1 MHSVRRVTADEAVKV
16 IRSGDTLLVGGSGGG
31 HAVPEALLA
40 ALGRRFLAEG
50 LPRDITALHPVG
62 LGDGATLGANHL
74 AQEGLLRRIVCGTF
88 VNSPKVSELA
98 IADKIEGYT
107 LPQGVLSQL
116 MREMA
121 AGRPGLLT
129 KTGLHTFVD
138 PRHGGGRQSERA
150 PNDLV
155 ELVNF
160 RGEDYLFYKPYPV
173 DVCFLRGTTADEDGN
188 VTMEQEAVFCE
199 MLSEAQAT
207 KRCGG
212 IVIVQVRRMA
222 KRGTLPAKQVKI
234 PGILVDLVIVEQ
246 GQWQTYETEFSPSYA
261 GELRV
266 PLSDIKILPLDIR
279 KVIARRAALELF
291 PGAVCN
297 LGSGVATG
305 IANVAAEEEALD
317 AVCLTN
323 EQGLIGGAPAS
334 GGDAGASRNY
344 AAMIDQPYQF
354 DFYDGGG
361 LDLAFLS
368 FAEIDAEGS
377 VNVSRFG
384 GRIVGPGG
392 FINISQNAHCVVFCG
407 SFTAG
412 KTEIAWPGGKTLIG
426 RDGRHHKL
434 VPKVEQITY
443 SGRYGRER
451 RQKVLYVTERAV
463 FRLGESGLEL
473 IEIAPG
479 VDLERDIMS
488 SMGFRP
494 AISPQLESMDER
506 LFLPAPMGLAAHIA
520 KRPPRAAS
528 PHLRLLDTA
537 TMAAQ

>member
-1 MHSVRRVTADEAVKV
+1 MRVVTADEAVKV

-40 ALGRRFLAEG
+40 ALERRFSAEG
-50 LPRDITALHPVG
+50 MPCGITALHPVG
-62 LGDGATLGANHL
+62 LGDGKTLGANHL
-74 AQEGLLRRIVCGTF
+74 AHEGLLRRIICGTF
-88 VNSPKVSELA
+88 VNSPK
-98 IADKIEGYT
+98 IADLALAEKIEGYT
-107 LPQGVLSQL
+107 LPQGALSQL
-116 MREMA
+116 TREMA

-129 KTGLHTFVD
+129 KTGLHTFID

-150 PNDLV
+150 PNDVV

-160 RGEDYLFYKPYPV
+160 RGEEYLFYKSYDV

-188 VTMEQEAVFCE
+188 ITMEEEAIFGE
-199 MLSEAQAT
+199 MLSQAQAA

-234 PGILVDLVIVEQ
+234 PGILVDLVVVEPA
-246 GQWQTYETEFSPSYA
+246 QWQTYLTRFSPSYA

-266 PLSDIKILPLDIR
+266 PLSDIEVLRLDQR

-291 PGAVCN
+291 PGAICN

-305 IANVAAEEEALD
+305 IANVVAEEDVLD

-361 LDLAFLS
+361 LDIAFLS
-368 FAEIDAEGS
+368 FAEIDEEGN

-392 FINISQNAHCVVFCG
+392 FINISQNARCVVFCG

-412 KTEIAWPGGKTLIG
+412 STQMSWPGGMTAIAQ
-426 RDGRHHKL
+426 DGARVKF
-434 VPKVEQITY
+434 VPKVEQITF
-443 SGRYGRER
+443 SGGYARER
-451 RQKVLYVTERAV
+451 KQRVLYVTERAV
-463 FRLGESGLEL
+463 MRLTQEGVEL

-479 VDLERDIMS
+479 VDLEGDVLSR
-488 SMGFRP
+488 MGFRP
-494 AISPQLESMDER
+494 RVAKELKAMDKR
-506 LFLPAPMGLAAHIA
+506 LFLPQPLGLAVEIA
-520 KRPPRAAS
+520 KRSARANAS
-528 PHLRLLDTA
+528 ALRLLD
-537 TMAAQ
+537 